1 MTDNLISLR
10 EAIFYGA
17 AGDTITFD
25 KSLVDC
31 TITLCG
37 NQLEVYQGITIDA
50 SSVGGITIDANGQS
64 RVFYVNGGS
73 TENPVELI
81 SLTITGGNSGEGGG
95 IYNESGTLT
104 ITNTT
109 ISGNTAYRGGGIYNN
124 YEGTLTITNSTIS
137 GNTASANL

>member
-95 IYNESGTLT
+95 IFSCLLGLNDF
-104 ITNTT
+104 
-109 ISGNTAYRGGGIYNN
+109 
-124 YEGTLTITNSTIS
+124 STRCIMCQI
-137 GNTASANL
+137 LPIPLKKRF